1 MEEFINNIIT
11 FVSQLDPIL
20 KVALV
25 GLFAILDILII
36 ISFVKAMGKGD
47 KIKIKVVTVLL
58 FIICSG
64 ILIFLSIYSF

>member
-1 MEEFINNIIT
+1 MQEFINNIIT

-25 GLFAILDILII
+25 GLFAILDILILR
-36 ISFVKAMGKGD
+36 SFIKTMGKGD
-47 KIKIKVVTVLL
+47 KVKIKVTTVLL